1 MLYFKSNLIGN
12 RKEGKEMQSVGTEM
26 PKDIIREKLLIAIKK
41 YHITLDTLN
50 KVTGI
55 DTNWLLDY
63 VNGKKEI
70 SDLRVEKYGSLFEI
84 VIFLSEG
91 IKMIREDERI
101 KGVIEVLV
109 QIFGLEYETI
119 SLYAELEKQ
128 DVENFMK
135 DANLI
140 DYEKRYKLATTSMML
155 HYLFKNPK
163 YPVKNH

>member
-1 MLYFKSNLIGN
+1 
-12 RKEGKEMQSVGTEM
+12 
-26 PKDIIREKLLIAIKK
+26 
-41 YHITLDTLN
+41 
-50 KVTGI
+50 
-55 DTNWLLDY
+55 
-63 VNGKKEI
+63 
-70 SDLRVEKYGSLFEI
+70 
-84 VIFLSEG
+84 
-91 IKMIREDERI
+91 MIREDERI

-119 SLYAELEKQ
+119 SLYAGLEKQ